1 MNKKNAKVVKVGNI
15 TTIEEV
21 NEKFTPDPLFPYIKK
36 ATKYKIENPITLFSR
51 YVAFYSTLISSGSD
65 QNIITT
71 DNIITIGKQYNLG
84 RDTVENCIKD
94 LIAIEELI
102 KVKRGIYMLNPKHIS
117 GGRTAA
123 ASRELIE
130 KAQNIQNNQ
139 TIINNPVFNISS
151 QSSLMEKLLIKNSEF
166 NDKRLKGL

>member
-1 MNKKNAKVVKVGNI
+1 MNKKNAKITKTGNI

-21 NEKFTPDPLFPYIKK
+21 NDRFTPDPLYPYIKK
-36 ATKYKIENPITLFSR
+36 ATKYKIENATTLFSR

-71 DNIITIGKQYNLG
+71 DNIITIGKQYKLG

-94 LIAIEELI
+94 LISIEELI

-123 ASRELIE
+123 ASQDLIR
-130 KAQNIQNNQ
+130 KAESLTQNVYNGPITNVILQEGQSLKDFMIENHNNKLIQ
-139 TIINNPVFNISS
+139 
-151 QSSLMEKLLIKNSEF
+151 L
-166 NDKRLKGL
+166 

>member
-1 MNKKNAKVVKVGNI
+1 MNKKNAKITKSGNI

-36 ATKYKIENPITLFSR
+36 ATKHKIENATTLFSR

-71 DNIITIGKQYNLG
+71 ESILTIGKEYNLG
-84 RDTVENCIKD
+84 RDTVEKCIKD

-123 ASRELIE
+123 ASQELIR
-130 KAQNIQNNQ
+130 KAEALTQN
-139 TIINNPVFNISS
+139 VFNAPVTNIIV
-151 QSSLMEKLLIKNSEF
+151 QEGQTLTQAILEYKKEQDKLLN
-166 NDKRLKGL
+166 L